1 MIPVDSCS
9 YDDNQYGQYFLLD
22 AWSLPPLYDR
32 TQFNTLAFDGSRTDK
47 PQMAYEIYQ
56 RLLTIASS
64 SSRAPLNVRNVPQ
77 FAPISDANSETMH
90 KHSVSPTEQ
99 QSSTAFNSNKI
110 FNKQDI
116 LIAAYT
122 GCNLMYR
129 QQKTRLEN

>member
-1 MIPVDSCS
+1 MIPVDTSS
-9 YDDNQYGQYFLLD
+9 YDDNRYGQYFLLD

-47 PQMAYEIYQ
+47 PQMAHEIYQ
-56 RLLTIASS
+56 RLLRIASS

-77 FAPISDANSETMH
+77 LAPISAENSETMH

-99 QSSTAFNSNKI
+99 QSSTAFNGNKI

-129 QQKTRLEN
+129 QQQTRLEN

>member
-1 MIPVDSCS
+1 MIPVDSSS
-9 YDDNQYGQYFLLD
+9 YDNNRYGQYFLLD

-47 PQMAYEIYQ
+47 PQMAHEIYQ
-56 RLLTIASS
+56 RLLTIASL
-64 SSRAPLNVRNVPQ
+64 SSREPLNGRNVPQ
-77 FAPISDANSETMH
+77 FASISGANIETMH
-90 KHSVSPTEQ
+90 KYSVSAAEQ
-99 QSSTAFNSNKI
+99 QSSTASNSNQI

-129 QQKTRLEN
+129 QQQTQLEN